1 MCNVCDAVYHVGIGP
16 VSHRPN
22 VQCLWCSIPCWHST
36 LLLSHPPL
44 FAVTEKTHHACTLSP
59 SDLNPVGYILSS
71 TPTAFV
77 RSLPPCTPNSLKPP
91 SASPSPPPPFTSC
104 QQTPDTPHPPL
115 YNPPQC
121 HHPFM
126 SCQLTFDGQPPPT
139 PQPAFK
145 APLMSCQQTLDGPH
159 APHQLS
165 TPHLMSCQL
174 TSDGSGIDPFHKGS
188 VQLCRLVHL

>member
-59 SDLNPVGYILSS
+59 SDLNHVGYILSS

-104 QQTPDTPHPPL
+104 QQTPDTP
-115 YNPPQC
+115 
-121 HHPFM
+121 
-126 SCQLTFDGQPPPT
+126 PPT
-139 PQPAFK
+139 PVQP
-145 APLMSCQQTLDGPH
+145 PSMP
-159 APHQLS
+159 P
-165 TPHLMSCQL
+165 
-174 TSDGSGIDPFHKGS
+174 PFH
-188 VQLCRLVHL
+188 VMPTDLWWTTPPPPPNQLLRPLWCHANRP